1 MQKRHQVSLV
11 IGERTSY
18 TTERSPAEAGVGR
31 TSGPRNDE
39 IVPSKDRR
47 PQLSPS
53 INSHFHNEDCHRSV
67 VVAGSLAIDLSCKH
81 VSHGNSILPSQPQ
94 LHTSNPSSIAQSI
107 GGVGHNV
114 ASSSHYMGISVRL
127 CSIVAGDIAGSTA
140 LSSLVARG
148 ISTQGIRTISGNA
161 RTAQY
166 VAVNNDDGTLLL
178 AMADM
183 DILEGKEDRLHES
196 WQRQLDLCKP
206 KWLVLDTNWHETI
219 FQAWLDAGKAS
230 GAKIAV
236 EPVSVAKS
244 RRIFSRTATATS
256 SLKPIPNNTLSLAT
270 PNVHEICAMHEA
282 AASAGYFERE
292 DWFQTIDTFGL
303 PSSGSRPKLVSMTN
317 SDLVDKGVPQQCIRL
332 LPFLPCI
339 LTTLGEHGV
348 LMTQILRPGDS
359 HLTSPGSAQ
368 YILSRATNGSHVVG
382 GIYMR
387 LFPPTETVP
396 VQKVISVN
404 GVGDTFLGVII
415 AGLAQKNPKDIV
427 DLVDIAQKA
436 SVLTLKSPEAVNPG
450 ISSLTKAL

>member
-1 MQKRHQVSLV
+1 MQKRHQISLM

-18 TTERSPAEAGVGR
+18 TTEGSPAEAGIDR
-31 TSGPRNDE
+31 TSGHGHDE
-39 IVPSKDRR
+39 IVPTKSRR

-53 INSHFHNEDCHRSV
+53 INSHSLNDDCHRSV
-67 VVAGSLAIDLSCKH
+67 VVAGSLAVDLSCNY
-81 VSHGNSILPSQPQ
+81 VSHDNSIVASQPQ
-94 LHTSNPSSIAQSI
+94 LHTSNPSSITQSI
-107 GGVGHNV
+107 GGVGSNV
-114 ASSSHYMGISVRL
+114 ATSSHYMGISVSL
-127 CSIVAGDIAGSTA
+127 CSIVADDMAGSTA

-206 KWLVLDTNWHETI
+206 GWLVVDTNWHETT

-244 RRIFSRTATATS
+244 RRIFSRIATDSS
-256 SLKPIPNNTLSLAT
+256 SLQAIPNNALSLAT
-270 PNVHEICAMHEA
+270 PNVHELSAMHEA

-292 DWFQTIDTFGL
+292 DWFHTIDTFGL
-303 PSSGSRPKLVSMTN
+303 PSSGSRPILVSMTD
-317 SDLVDKGVPQQCIRL
+317 SYLVDKGVPQQCIRL

-348 LMTQILRPGDS
+348 LMTQILRPGDN
-359 HLTSPGSAQ
+359 HLTSPSSAR
-368 YILSRATNGSHVVG
+368 YILSRATNGSNFVG

-387 LFPPTETVP
+387 LFPPSETVP
-396 VQKVISVN
+396 VQEVISVN